1 MSAGG
6 ADPAGSSRILRL
18 DPFSLPVC
26 FEAGDGRAD
35 ERVRHV
41 ELNRDR
47 VVVRR
52 AVAGIP
58 MTVSLPV
65 AKFLGVAIR
74 VLPPQ
79 ADSDGAVAIVL
90 VHRDPAM
97 SVPLYVAPDGND
109 ALAEW
114 QSWSSVLGLPL
125 LVHESDGSFREPF
138 ARLGG
143 VRTAAPQAR
152 RRRQTA
158 LRKRRA
164 RMPSRRRVSRIG
176 LSSAVYTGERE
187 IIARN

>member
-18 DPFSLPVC
+18 DPYSLPVS
-26 FEAGDGRAD
+26 FEAGDARAD
-35 ERVRHV
+35 GRTRWVELGRERVT
-41 ELNRDR
+41 
-47 VVVRR
+47 VRR

-58 MTVSLPV
+58 MSVSLPV
-65 AKFLGVAIR
+65 ARYLGVAIR
-74 VLPPQ
+74 LIAPD
-79 ADSDGAVAIVL
+79 ADSDGAVAVVL
-90 VHRDPAM
+90 EHRDPSM
-97 SVPLYVAPDGND
+97 SVPLYVAPDGGD
-109 ALAEW
+109 AVAEW

-125 LVHESDGSFREPF
+125 LVHDGEGRFREPF

-143 VRTAAPQAR
+143 VKVAPAQAR

-164 RMPSRRRVSRIG
+164 RMPLRRK
-176 LSSAVYTGERE
+176 SAGFGAQPVVHRGERE